1 VNKTLE
7 LLLSSVYPGALAP
20 AHQADLDQ
28 SGLSPATIALHKIRS
43 VPPGMIS
50 HLLGFSAPKTV
61 TSAYVIP
68 FPDPYGGWLDH
79 VRLKVFPPYRDR
91 RKQLVK
97 YLGPRGAPPRLFFC
111 LATLPVV
118 LHGHAPVWL
127 VEGSK
132 KGLAVAQL
140 GLPAVAIEGIEN
152 WHVHDSRALLPDFAA
167 IPLRDRDVELLPDG
181 DWQTNPHVERGVQRL
196 AAALLAA
203 GARPR
208 LVVLPPSI
216 EAAA

>member
-132 KGLAVAQL
+132 K
-140 GLPAVAIEGIEN
+140 
-152 WHVHDSRALLPDFAA
+152 PDFAA